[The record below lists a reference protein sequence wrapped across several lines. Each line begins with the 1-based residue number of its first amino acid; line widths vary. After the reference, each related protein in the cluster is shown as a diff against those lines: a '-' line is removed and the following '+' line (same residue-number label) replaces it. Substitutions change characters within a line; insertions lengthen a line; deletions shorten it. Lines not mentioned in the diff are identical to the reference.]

1 MDARK
6 FKMAFWKL
14 VKIQTHGYFGQMK
27 EEKHSKKNTSR
38 ENVKVESG
46 IEQ

>member
-1 MDARK
+1 
-6 FKMAFWKL
+6 MAFWKL
-14 VKIQTHGYFGQMK
+14 VKTQTHGYFGQMK
-27 EEKHSKKNTSR
+27 ERDTLKKTSR